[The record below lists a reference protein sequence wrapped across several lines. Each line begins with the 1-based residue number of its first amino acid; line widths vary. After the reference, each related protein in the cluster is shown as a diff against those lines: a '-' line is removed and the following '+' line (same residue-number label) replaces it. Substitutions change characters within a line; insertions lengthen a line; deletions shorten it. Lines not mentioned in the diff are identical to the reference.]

1 MSLRDERKTA
11 EKFLS
16 MVRNYG
22 KMQTTAVRI
31 AADMKKLFLPMLFLL
46 LCACSPSSKKPAAS
60 VTGSDEPDA
69 VKEDQRHAVDGL
81 GPR

>member
-1 MSLRDERKTA
+1 
-11 EKFLS
+11 
-16 MVRNYG
+16 MVRNYC
-22 KMQTTAVRI
+22 KLQTTAVRI
-31 AADMKKLFLPMLFLL
+31 VADMKKLFLPMLFLL
-46 LCACSPSSKKPAAS
+46 VCACSSSSMKPASS